1 MRYQILFELFQVD
14 ESDNVMEFQAIAYS
28 NFGSKSVVHETQKL
42 SAVETEDVITEQ
54 NLMNKDIKSRLNSGN
69 ACYHAV

>member
-28 NFGSKSVVHETQKL
+28 NFGSTSVVHKTQKL
-42 SAVETEDVITEQ
+42 SAVETEQ
-54 NLMNKDIKSRLNSGN
+54 NLVNK
-69 ACYHAV
+69 